1 MLLDNYDASHGAFS
15 ELRHKGPAFSQ
26 ALKTNT
32 EAICEGS
39 AKALEEYNS
48 GNKYVEVFWF
58 DDGCSHL

>member
-48 GNKYVEVFWF
+48 GNKYVE
-58 DDGCSHL
+58 DLI